1 MPENKFS
8 ASGDSTPAIVTDHPF
23 QPDKRGWWSLC
34 RKRRPYMTDATPR
47 FCHLAESAHA
57 TTTVKDEDRRQRPK
71 PHLNTRWR
79 ESPFG

>member
-34 RKRRPYMTDATPR
+34 EFRDAIYGEGQPYLRP
-47 FCHLAESAHA
+47 CHLAEYAHA
-57 TTTVKDEDRRQRPK
+57 TTTVKDEDRRG
-71 PHLNTRWR
+71 T
-79 ESPFG
+79 